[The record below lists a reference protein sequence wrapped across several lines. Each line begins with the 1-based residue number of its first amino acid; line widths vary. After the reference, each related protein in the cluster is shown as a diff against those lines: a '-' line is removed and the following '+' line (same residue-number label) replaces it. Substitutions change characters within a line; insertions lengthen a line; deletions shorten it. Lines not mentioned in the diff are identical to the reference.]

1 MKIICLANSRKHGN
15 HCIAGIAAPGG
26 AWLRPISTLPDGA
39 LPREAILVEG
49 REPQLLEVLDVPL
62 AGGAARDFGFQPE
75 NHLLGDG
82 AWRSEGTVSPFV
94 ALSSCEH
101 LEYLLH
107 GPGDRVS
114 YSWLKALPADE
125 RRSLQLAHVW
135 DVSFRVSATAKGSPQ
150 VRALFTYAGTG
161 GRRTR
166 YNLVVTDPAVEA
178 RIREGDRYR
187 RHCLLAVS
195 LGMPYPP
202 EAREPDCFKLVAGV
216 VEI

>member
-1 MKIICLANSRKHGN
+1 MKIICLANSRKHSN
-15 HCIAGIAAPGG
+15 HCIAGLSRPAG
-26 AWLRPISTLPDGA
+26 AWVRPISTRPDGA
-39 LPREAILVEG
+39 LPREAILVDG

-62 AGGAARDFGFQPE
+62 ALGAARDFGFQPE
-75 NHLLGDG
+75 NHLLADSP
-82 AWRSEGTVSPFV
+82 WKSEGAVSPFV
-94 ALSSCEH
+94 ALQWAVP

-107 GPGDRVS
+107 TSADRVP
-114 YSWLKALPADE
+114 YSWLKALPPDQ
-125 RRSLQLAHVW
+125 RRSLQLVHVW
-135 DVSFRVSATAKGSPQ
+135 DVSFRLHPTSKGTQQ
-150 VRALFTYAGTG
+150 VRALFTYAGDG

-187 RHCLLAVS
+187 RHCLLTVS

-202 EAREPDCFKLVAGV
+202 EAREPDCYKLVAGV